1 MSTNYGRLCEA
12 RDKAHPMTPDTMIEI
27 RAIDLHA
34 VLVNYAVMA
43 EKMEA
48 LQSANKD
55 LMAHFE
61 AARADAE
68 KWEAR
73 FGVVNE
79 QRAMARETLL
89 DLRHDLREQ
98 AERTESSEAAMFRYF
113 HGIVDDLLGFSDVE
127 QWDAVHEALGKP
139 GKLVESKAEASRK
152 EADRLRAEIAEHMQL
167 TREAVEQCDVLRARI
182 AELERQPI
190 RWLPIEEAPK
200 DKDVFLW
207 SRHLGD
213 AFSGSWHSKFGWV
226 DSQYNK
232 LPNVTHFAEIVGPDG
247 EQ

>member
-1 MSTNYGRLCEA
+1 MSTENL
-12 RDKAHPMTPDTMIEI
+12 
-27 RAIDLHA
+27 
-34 VLVNYAVMA
+34 
-43 EKMEA
+43 
-48 LQSANKD
+48 
-55 LMAHFE
+55 
-61 AARADAE
+61 AAR
-68 KWEAR
+68 
-73 FGVVNE
+73 
-79 QRAMARETLL
+79 
-89 DLRHDLREQ
+89 LRLM
-98 AERTESSEAAMFRYF
+98 SEGAIR
-113 HGIVDDLLGFSDVE
+113 LS
-127 QWDAVHEALGKP
+127 
-139 GKLVESKAEASRK
+139 SKALNKAADEL
-152 EADRLRAEIAEHMQL
+152 DRLTAALAEHMQL

-247 EQ
+247 ER

>member
-1 MSTNYGRLCEA
+1 MSTNYVRLCEA

-139 GKLVESKAEASRK
+139 SKLGESKAEASMR
-152 EADRLRAEIAEHMQL
+152 EIDRMRTEIAALKDPSVVLVNMMRGNIATPSPAALADLFGANL
-167 TREAVEQCDVLRARI
+167 TDLDAVNLRI
-182 AELERQPI
+182 AELSQALRKISEGN
-190 RWLPIEEAPK
+190 
-200 DKDVFLW
+200 
-207 SRHLGD
+207 LGD
-213 AFSGSWHSKFGWV
+213 RSWQGNY
-226 DSQYNK
+226 DAIRAIACNA
-232 LPNVTHFAEIVGPDG
+232 LGVGT
-247 EQ
+247 